1 MKCRLIPALA
11 LPFLLTACGGGD
23 SAIDG
28 AREIPNRFGNT
39 VNALDD
45 FNPGSTGDSGNTA
58 GLKANE
64 VRITMEVP
72 AFYAPDAEQ
81 TRRNLRIVIPDQVQ
95 VYRSNQGGQ
104 NLDDVPYSTS
114 TGEDGHIIVAFP
126 DGQPIGPDVVIEA
139 RYSGGGQ
146 TIAMKALAAD
156 SDRDVKVNPFSHY
169 LVQNG
174 LGGYS
179 STEFQAVMDCVN
191 DRGGAL
197 CLNKYV
203 WSSLAD
209 QVHDFEIDIA
219 GNLTLDA
226 AVSTLAGRSDFA
238 GYIEQMADY
247 ALLGPNASGTI
258 RASSADYNSVFLGL
272 ELGPTFRDARFP
284 GAGQWGARTA
294 QEEDLG
300 GAFLYPALTLTSFEA
315 FNINVTSLATDIPYD
330 RSTLVHGFTNPDG
343 HQFSRETGWT
353 RNSHSS
359 SPGAATLTPP
369 SEDGSDPARLLA
381 GRALYQSITD
391 EPGSANNGWTRNP
404 YFMDAFTSAPGDEN
418 QSPDR
423 VLGSYFTAGKAIAL
437 AEQEGQ
443 LKRQETLEEHYLSV
457 LELHL
462 LRSEDFDMAGITDS
476 NYNLVYLTTQF
487 GGSNPVTFETGY
499 GQLAGSDG
507 ALTTNN
513 STIYRDNK
521 GAPGAGASLAVT
533 DTWNMANRPA
543 QLSSGP
549 KDIGRLALCRTCT
562 ESEPPLGLGAAT
574 PDGSLL
580 AFNLNDAGL
589 GDGLVIAGKT
599 TSLTAP
605 VAGDYRVQGTMIA
618 MDADQNRLYQVAG
631 GTLTLSDTGA
641 DLTTTSYRVNHT
653 ITGNTVGT
661 PEEEVFN
668 LGFNVTP
675 GDNDTIPNGTIQLA
689 GGELVL
695 NGFYT
700 ESGDQIFLVV
710 QDNTGPEFRTGLLIA
725 TLIPGSEPAQ

>member
-104 NLDDVPYSTS
+104 NLGTVPYSTS
-114 TGEDGHIIVAFP
+114 TGEDGHWIVAFP
-126 DGQPIGPDVVIEA
+126 DGQPIGPNVVIEA

-226 AVSTLAGRSDFA
+226 AVSALAGRADFA

-437 AEQEGQ
+437 ADADGK
-443 LKRQETLEEHYLSV
+443 LKRQETLEEQYLSV

-462 LRSEDFDMAGITDS
+462 LRSEDFAMNAVANQD
-476 NYNLVYLTTQF
+476 YNLVYLASNF
-487 GGSNPVTFETGY
+487 GGSDPVVFETGH
-499 GQLAGSDG
+499 GSWLTGAVNEEQVPGETATTTFTLKRTATGDAVVAGPS
-507 ALTTNN
+507 
-513 STIYRDNK
+513 
-521 GAPGAGASLAVT
+521 AGT
-533 DTWNMANRPA
+533 ERWNLENRPSA
-543 QLSSGP
+543 LSNGERAM
-549 KDIGRLALCRTCT
+549 GRLNLCESCTGDNLAL
-562 ESEPPLGLGAAT
+562 PDLGLGAAA
-574 PDGSLL
+574 PDGTLL
-580 AFNLNDAGL
+580 AFNLDGSPL
-589 GDGLVIAGKT
+589 GNGLVIAAERP
-599 TSLTAP
+599 SAAAP
-605 VAGDYRVQGTMIA
+605 PAGTYRIQGTIA
-618 MDADQNRLYQVAG
+618 GMSSDANRLYQLTGGSITIKDASNALLEGEAILVEHSLADNRVNEPFSVALDQDLTYTATANGNINFSG
-631 GTLTLSDTGA
+631 GDLELTGIFTGTGDQLFLTLQDSTD
-641 DLTTTSYRVNHT
+641 
-653 ITGNTVGT
+653 
-661 PEEEVFN
+661 PE
-668 LGFNVTP
+668 L
-675 GDNDTIPNGTIQLA
+675 
-689 GGELVL
+689 
-695 NGFYT
+695 
-700 ESGDQIFLVV
+700 
-710 QDNTGPEFRTGLLIA
+710 RTGLLIA
-725 TLIPGSEPAQ
+725 TKAP

>member
-1 MKCRLIPALA
+1 MKCPLIPALA

-104 NLDDVPYSTS
+104 NLGTVPYSTS
-114 TGEDGHIIVAFP
+114 TGEDGNWIVAFP

-226 AVSTLAGRSDFA
+226 AVSTLAGRADFA

-391 EPGSANNGWTRNP
+391 EAGSGKNGWTRNP

-437 AEQEGQ
+437 ADADGK
-443 LKRQETLEEHYLSV
+443 LKRQETLEEQYLSV

-462 LRSEDFDMAGITDS
+462 LRSEDFDMARITGSD
-476 NYNLVYLTTQF
+476 YNLVYLTAQF
-487 GGSNPVTFETGY
+487 GGSNPATFETGY
-499 GQLAGSDG
+499 GELSGSDG

-513 STIYRDNK
+513 AAIYRDNT
-521 GAPGAGASLAVT
+521 GAPGAGSSSAVT
-533 DTWNMANRPA
+533 GTWNIANRPA
-543 QLSSGP
+543 QLSSGT
-549 KDIGRLALCRTCT
+549 KNIGRLSLCRSCT

-580 AFNLNDAGL
+580 AFNLDHTGL

-599 TSLTAP
+599 TSLAAP
-605 VAGDYRVQGTMIA
+605 VTGDYRVQGTMIA
-618 MDADQNRLYQVAG
+618 LDANQNQLYQVAG
-631 GTLTLSDTGA
+631 GTLTLSETGA
-641 DLTTTSYRVNHT
+641 DLTTTSYRVSHT

-661 PEEEVFN
+661 PEEEGFN
-668 LGFNVTP
+668 LGFTVTP
-675 GDNDTIPNGTIQLA
+675 GGNGTIQLA

-725 TLIPGSEPAQ
+725 TLIPESAAAQ

>member
-1 MKCRLIPALA
+1 MSFRIIPVLTCS
-11 LPFLLTACGGGD
+11 LLLTACGGGD

-28 AREIPNRFGNT
+28 VKEIPNRFGNGA
-39 VNALDD
+39 NALDD
-45 FNPGSTGDSGNTA
+45 FNEGSTGDSGNTA
-58 GLKANE
+58 GLEPNE
-64 VRITMEVP
+64 VRVTMEVP
-72 AFYAPDAEQ
+72 ALYAPNAEI

-104 NLDDVPYSTS
+104 NLGSVAYSTS

-226 AVSTLAGRSDFA
+226 AVSTLAGRADFA

-272 ELGPTFRDARFP
+272 ELGPTFRDARYP

-330 RSTLVHGFTNPDG
+330 RSTLVHGFSNPDG
-343 HQFSRETGWT
+343 HQFARETGWT

-437 AEQEGQ
+437 ADADGK
-443 LKRQETLEEHYLSV
+443 LKRQETLEEQYLSV

-462 LRSEDFDMAGITDS
+462 LRSEDFDMAGITGSD
-476 NYNLVYLTTQF
+476 YNLVYLTAQF
-487 GGSNPVTFETGY
+487 GGSNPAAFETGY
-499 GQLAGSDG
+499 GELGGADG

-513 STIYRDNK
+513 ATIYRGNT
-521 GAPGAGASLAVT
+521 GAAGAGASSAVT
-533 DTWNMANRPA
+533 DTWNIANRPA
-543 QLSSGP
+543 QLSSGT
-549 KDIGRLALCRTCT
+549 KNIGRLSLCRSCT

-580 AFNLNDAGL
+580 AFNLDDTGL

-599 TSLTAP
+599 TSLAAP
-605 VAGDYRVQGTMIA
+605 VTGDYWVQGTMIA
-618 MDADQNRLYQVAG
+618 LDTNQNQLYQVAG
-631 GTLTLSDTGA
+631 GTLTLSETGA
-641 DLTTTSYRVNHT
+641 DLTATSYRVSHT
-653 ITGNTVGT
+653 ITENTVGT
-661 PEEEVFN
+661 PENELLD
-668 LGFNVTP
+668 LGFTVTP
-675 GDNDTIPNGTIQLA
+675 GGNGNIQLA

-700 ESGDQIFLVV
+700 ESGDQIFLVA
-710 QDNTGPEFRTGLLIA
+710 QDNTGPELRTGLLIA
-725 TLIPGSEPAQ
+725 TLIPESPAAQ

>member
-1 MKCRLIPALA
+1 MKCRLISALA

-104 NLDDVPYSTS
+104 NLGSVAYSTS

-226 AVSTLAGRSDFA
+226 AVSALAGRADFA

-272 ELGPTFRDARFP
+272 ELGPTFRDVRFP

-330 RSTLVHGFTNPDG
+330 RSTLVHGFSNPDG
-343 HQFSRETGWT
+343 HQFSREDSWT

-437 AEQEGQ
+437 SEQEGQ
-443 LKRQETLEEHYLSV
+443 LKRQKTLEEHYLSV

-462 LRSEDFDMAGITDS
+462 LRSEDFDMAGITESD
-476 NYNLVYLTTQF
+476 YNLVYLTAQF

-499 GQLAGSDG
+499 GQLVGSDG
-507 ALTTNN
+507 ALTTHN
-513 STIYRDNK
+513 STIYRDNT
-521 GAPGAGASLAVT
+521 GAQGAGASSAVT
-533 DTWNMANRPA
+533 DTWNIANRPA

-549 KDIGRLALCRTCT
+549 KDIGRLALCRSCA

-599 TSLTAP
+599 TSLAAP
-605 VAGDYRVQGTMIA
+605 VTGDYRVQGTMIA
-618 MDADQNRLYQVAG
+618 LDANQNQLYQVAG
-631 GTLTLSDTGA
+631 GTLTLSETGA
-641 DLTTTSYRVNHT
+641 DLTATSYRVSHT
-653 ITGNTVGT
+653 ITENAVGT
-661 PEEEVFN
+661 PQNELLD
-668 LGFNVTP
+668 LGFTVTP
-675 GDNDTIPNGTIQLA
+675 GGNGTIQLA

-710 QDNTGPEFRTGLLIA
+710 QDNTGPELRTGLLIA
-725 TLIPGSEPAQ
+725 TLIPESPAAQ

>member
-81 TRRNLRIVIPDQVQ
+81 TRRNLRIVTPDQVQ

-104 NLDDVPYSTS
+104 NLGTVPYSTS
-114 TGEDGHIIVAFP
+114 TGEDGHWIVSFP

-219 GNLTLDA
+219 GNLKLDA
-226 AVSTLAGRSDFA
+226 AIGMLASRADFA

-330 RSTLVHGFTNPDG
+330 RSTLVHGFSNPDG
-343 HQFSRETGWT
+343 HQFSREDSWT

-369 SEDGSDPARLLA
+369 SEGGSKPARLLA

-404 YFMDAFTSAPGDEN
+404 YFMDAFTSAPGTEN

-437 AEQEGQ
+437 ADADGK
-443 LKRQETLEEHYLSV
+443 LKRQQTLEEHYLSV

-462 LRSEDFDMAGITDS
+462 LRSDGFDMATVTDS
-476 NYNLVYLTTQF
+476 EYNLVYLTAQF
-487 GGSNPVTFETGY
+487 GGTNPVTFETGY
-499 GQLAGSDG
+499 GELGGSDG

-513 STIYRDNK
+513 ATLYRDNT
-521 GAPGAGASLAVT
+521 GAAGAGASSAVT
-533 DTWNMANRPA
+533 DTWNIANRPA
-543 QLSSGP
+543 QLSSGT
-549 KDIGRLALCRTCT
+549 KDIGRLSLCRSC
-562 ESEPPLGLGAAT
+562 SENEIPLGLGAAT
-574 PDGSLL
+574 PDGSLM

-605 VAGDYRVQGTMIA
+605 VAGDYRVQGTIIA
-618 MDADQNRLYQVAG
+618 MDADQSKLYQVAG
-631 GTLTLSDTGA
+631 GTLTLSESGA
-641 DLTTTSYRVNHT
+641 DLTATSYRVSHT
-653 ITGNTVGT
+653 ITGNTVST

-668 LGFNVTP
+668 LGFTVAP
-675 GDNDTIPNGTIQLA
+675 GSDGSIQLA
-689 GGELVL
+689 GGELAL

-700 ESGDQIFLVV
+700 ESGDQVFLVV
-710 QDNTGPEFRTGLLIA
+710 QDNTGPELRTGLLVA
-725 TLIPGSEPAQ
+725 TLIPESSAVQ

>member
-81 TRRNLRIVIPDQVQ
+81 TRRNLRIVTPDQVQ

-104 NLDDVPYSTS
+104 NLGTVPYSTS
-114 TGEDGHIIVAFP
+114 TGEDGHVIVSFP

-219 GNLTLDA
+219 GNLKLDA
-226 AVSTLAGRSDFA
+226 AIGMLASRADFA
-238 GYIEQMADY
+238 GYIDQMADY

-404 YFMDAFTSAPGDEN
+404 YFMDAFTSAPGTEN

-437 AEQEGQ
+437 ADADGK
-443 LKRQETLEEHYLSV
+443 LKRQQTLEEHYLSV

-462 LRSEDFDMAGITDS
+462 LRSEDFNMAGITGSD
-476 NYNLVYLTTQF
+476 YNLVYLTAQF
-487 GGSNPVTFETGY
+487 GGSNPITFEIGY
-499 GQLAGSDG
+499 GELDGSDG

-513 STIYRDNK
+513 ATIYRDNT
-521 GAPGAGASLAVT
+521 GAAGAGASSAVT
-533 DTWNMANRPA
+533 DTWNIANRPA
-543 QLSSGP
+543 QLSSGI
-549 KDIGRLALCRTCT
+549 KNIGRLALCRSCT

-580 AFNLNDAGL
+580 AFNLDDTGL

-599 TSLTAP
+599 TTLAAP
-605 VAGDYRVQGTMIA
+605 IAGDYRVQGTIIA
-618 MDADQNRLYQVAG
+618 MDADQNRLYQVAE
-631 GTLTLSDTGA
+631 GTLTLTDTGA
-641 DLTTTSYRVNHT
+641 DLKATSYRVSHT
-653 ITGNTVGT
+653 ITENTVGT
-661 PEEEVFN
+661 AEEDVFN
-668 LGFNVTP
+668 LGFTVTP
-675 GDNDTIPNGTIQLA
+675 GGNGSIQLA

-710 QDNTGPEFRTGLLIA
+710 QDNTGPELRTGLLIA
-725 TLIPGSEPAQ
+725 TLIPESTAAQ

>member
-104 NLDDVPYSTS
+104 NLGSVAYRTS

-226 AVSTLAGRSDFA
+226 AIGMLASRADFA

-343 HQFSRETGWT
+343 HQFSREDSWT

-437 AEQEGQ
+437 SEQEGQ

-462 LRSEDFDMAGITDS
+462 LRSDGFDMTGITES
-476 NYNLVYLTTQF
+476 NYNLVYLTAQF
-487 GGSNPVTFETGY
+487 GSSNPVTFETGH
-499 GQLAGSDG
+499 GQLGGSDG
-507 ALTTNN
+507 ALNTNN
-513 STIYRDNK
+513 ATIYRDNT
-521 GAPGAGASLAVT
+521 GAPGAGASSAVT
-533 DTWNMANRPA
+533 DTWNIANRPA

-580 AFNLNDAGL
+580 AFNLDDAGL

-599 TSLTAP
+599 TSLAAP
-605 VAGDYRVQGTMIA
+605 VAGDYRIQGTMIA
-618 MDADQNRLYQVAG
+618 LDADQNRLHQVADG
-631 GTLTLSDTGA
+631 LLKLTETGA
-641 DLTTTSYRVNHT
+641 DLTATSYRVSHT

-668 LGFNVTP
+668 LGFTVTP
-675 GDNDTIPNGTIQLA
+675 GGNGTIQLT

-710 QDNTGPEFRTGLLIA
+710 QDNTGPELRTGLLIA

>member
-1 MKCRLIPALA
+1 MKCPLIPALA

-104 NLDDVPYSTS
+104 NLGTVPYSTS
-114 TGEDGHIIVAFP
+114 TGEDGNWIVAFP

-226 AVSTLAGRSDFA
+226 AVSTLAGRADFA

-391 EPGSANNGWTRNP
+391 EAGSGKNGWTRNP

-437 AEQEGQ
+437 ADADGK
-443 LKRQETLEEHYLSV
+443 LKRQETLEEQYLSV

-462 LRSEDFDMAGITDS
+462 LRSEDFDMAGINGSD
-476 NYNLVYLTTQF
+476 YNLVYLTAQF
-487 GGSNPVTFETGY
+487 GGSNPATFETGY
-499 GQLAGSDG
+499 GELSGSDG

-513 STIYRDNK
+513 AAIYRDNT
-521 GAPGAGASLAVT
+521 GAPGAGSSSAVT
-533 DTWNMANRPA
+533 GTWNIANRPA
-543 QLSSGP
+543 QLSSGT
-549 KDIGRLALCRTCT
+549 KNIGRLSLCRSCT

-580 AFNLNDAGL
+580 AFNLDHTGL

-599 TSLTAP
+599 TSLAAP
-605 VAGDYRVQGTMIA
+605 VTGDYRVQGTMIA
-618 MDADQNRLYQVAG
+618 LDANQNQLYQVAG
-631 GTLTLSDTGA
+631 GTLTLSETGA
-641 DLTTTSYRVNHT
+641 DLTTTSYRVSHT

-661 PEEEVFN
+661 PEEEGFN
-668 LGFNVTP
+668 LGFTVTP
-675 GDNDTIPNGTIQLA
+675 GGNGTIQLA

-710 QDNTGPEFRTGLLIA
+710 QDNTGPELRTGLLIA